1 MCLAYGVI
9 TFNLP
14 WPSIY
19 ARKMT
24 DFTLF
29 TTFATIAPSSGC
41 IRSHLLRF
49 GELVASYE
57 ARLFF
62 ACVMPYQSKRN
73 SKEKLSAQN
82 HVSMIEFAF
91 LKFG

>member
-1 MCLAYGVI
+1 
-9 TFNLP
+9 
-14 WPSIY
+14 
-19 ARKMT
+19 MT

-57 ARLFF
+57 ARLFSL
-62 ACVMPYQSKRN
+62 V
-73 SKEKLSAQN
+73 
-82 HVSMIEFAF
+82 
-91 LKFG
+91 